1 VADAIAKTGIEDIVT
16 HRKLIIP
23 GYVAVMSGKVEE
35 ATGWDVLVGPRESTM
50 LPKYLKEVWCSSG
63 N

>member
-1 VADAIAKTGIEDIVT
+1 
-16 HRKLIIP
+16 
-23 GYVAVMSGKVEE
+23 MSGKVEE